1 MRGWRC
7 FCTGRAHLCAVDG
20 AYRLGWFGALWRTG
34 YVTMIMAPI
43 AITLFIVAIFLLGA
57 LG

>member
-1 MRGWRC
+1 MHIY
-7 FCTGRAHLCAVDG
+7 AQLMG